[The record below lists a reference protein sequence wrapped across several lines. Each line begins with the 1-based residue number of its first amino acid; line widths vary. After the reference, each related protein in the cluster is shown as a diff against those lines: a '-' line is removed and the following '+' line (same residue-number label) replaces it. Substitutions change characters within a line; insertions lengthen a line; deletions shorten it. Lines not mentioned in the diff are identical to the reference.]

1 MKKLNEKSL
10 QSFEVIEIPKTPY
23 KINLFQREIKYLKP
37 KDVKRAYSK
46 LIQDYCKGKIVSEDA
61 KILGYLFS
69 GYLQVL
75 RDVDFDTRL
84 AQVEKKL
91 K

>member
-1 MKKLNEKSL
+1 MKKLNENSL
-10 QSFEVIEIPKTPY
+10 KAVEIVEIPQTPGR
-23 KINLFQREIKYLKP
+23 INLFQREIKYLKP
-37 KDVKRAYSK
+37 RDVRRAYSK

-69 GYLQVL
+69 GYLQVI
-75 RDVDFDTRL
+75 RDLDFDERL
-84 AQVEKKL
+84 SKVEKKL